1 LPVRTRRVL
10 DPQEGEGEQYGQ
22 RIHPGSAQFLLW
34 ENSRGW
40 VLAAKNALR
49 DRLFGAT
56 EEAIPQ
62 AVALR
67 KAKRFHPAIGVN
79 LVGVG
84 VSLGSAGQPEIVV
97 FVAETTSRVLAKVPT
112 EWQGLAVRTEV
123 SGFPRKY

>member
-1 LPVRTRRVL
+1 
-10 DPQEGEGEQYGQ
+10 
-22 RIHPGSAQFLLW
+22 
-34 ENSRGW
+34 

>member
-1 LPVRTRRVL
+1 LGKFP
-10 DPQEGEGEQYGQ
+10 
-22 RIHPGSAQFLLW
+22 
-34 ENSRGW
+34 RG
-40 VLAAKNALR
+40 VLASKNALR

-56 EEAIPQ
+56 AEAIPL
-62 AVALR
+62 ALALR

-84 VSLGSAGQPEIVV
+84 IGEKLSAGQPEIVV
-97 FVAETTSRVLAKVPT
+97 FVAETTSPVLAKVPT